1 MVKYSFNPRI
11 ALRRV
16 RDWEKQNKAAI
27 RAVRKERKER
37 MQMLR
42 LMGDL
47 GVAVQEV

>member
-1 MVKYSFNPRI
+1 MRYNFHPKA

-16 RDWEKQNKAAI
+16 RDWEKQNRAAI
-27 RAVRKERKER
+27 KAVRKERKER
-37 MQMLR
+37 LQMLR